1 LLKAIVCFLPEN
13 VVEEYIKSIFVGKG
27 LIYILEISKKSTLI
41 VLFGRLQSSK
51 TAKFAA
57 AFVEF
62 LSCFAAARGTE
73 KLRDVTNNIQA
84 GCFTMLVEKVVT
96 ANIRKVRN
104 PVDRKMAGVFAADI
118 LTKGNIA
125 PDLWG
130 ALLQE
135 VIALFELPVED
146 GDEGAVEPMMEG
158 YSNATAILTYAT
170 KATIDP
176 LKENCPDPKV
186 YLVQT
191 LDKLNKANPG
201 QVRSYFT
208 IHF

>member
-1 LLKAIVCFLPEN
+1 
-13 VVEEYIKSIFVGKG
+13 
-27 LIYILEISKKSTLI
+27 
-41 VLFGRLQSSK
+41 
-51 TAKFAA
+51 
-57 AFVEF
+57 
-62 LSCFAAARGTE
+62 
-73 KLRDVTNNIQA
+73 
-84 GCFTMLVEKVVT
+84 MLVEKVVT

-104 PVDRKMAGVFAADI
+104 PIDRKMAGVFAADI

-146 GDEGAVEPMMEG
+146 GDDGAVEPMMEG

-176 LKENCPDPKV
+176 GATLHRC
-186 YLVQT
+186 VQSLRVFAGST
-191 LDKLNKANPG
+191 RNTR
-201 QVRSYFT
+201 VRNSEGSC
-208 IHF
+208 

>member
-1 LLKAIVCFLPEN
+1 MIC
-13 VVEEYIKSIFVGKG
+13 
-27 LIYILEISKKSTLI
+27 
-41 VLFGRLQSSK
+41 
-51 TAKFAA
+51 
-57 AFVEF
+57 
-62 LSCFAAARGTE
+62 
-73 KLRDVTNNIQA
+73 
-84 GCFTMLVEKVVT
+84 EKVVT
-96 ANIRKVRN
+96 QHIRKVRN

-135 VIALFELPVED
+135 VIALFELPVEE
-146 GDEGAVEPMMEG
+146 GDDEIVEPMMEG
-158 YSNATAILTYAT
+158 YSNATAILTYAA

-201 QVRSYFT
+201 QVRTFSSDFLFISLLDYSDLPKTRRRSTGTSEELLGLGRRHSLISHRHFT
-208 IHF
+208 CVATKEPSLSLTTIPLKFVPYLLLDS